1 MKFAKTKLAAAIA
14 AATMASAANAV
25 VVVGGD
31 NGWSV
36 SFDGNVNAF
45 YTYMDQ
51 DNTSTQCTNAAGV
64 GTACVGTT
72 VSHMSV
78 KGEQSSRVHSG
89 FLPAFF
95 SFNVTSPTVNGLTGK
110 ARFSFA
116 PTIQRNK
123 SSNGVNLDTSGGTGL
138 TGATID
144 TREVLA
150 AVDGSF
156 GEISFGRTLSIY
168 GRQAILHD
176 MTLFGVGNNTNNP
189 DFGTVT
195 AGRIGIGYLYPDFEA
210 RFAWASPAVN
220 GFKLEVGA
228 YDPVEPGGLAGGPS
242 TQQTD
247 TPRFEGELTYATTFT
262 GGDVLLWVDGM
273 WQSVQKIPSNLAGA
287 TFSEDLTGVGGGANL
302 NWNNVGLTGYYQRND
317 GTGLLF
323 KFPGFGAGASILG
336 SSYNCDT
343 PGATGVNGGVGTGT
357 NCKTSDQD
365 EWYVQGTYTFGGK
378 TKVGVSYGEANQD
391 GNTVTVGTGVPFAE
405 VQNTMWSVGVY
416 HDLTSWLKLI
426 AEYNNVEQR
435 NTLNLVGLTAGPAG
449 AGIRTKVEG
458 GYDSFSVGAFL
469 TW

>member
-31 NGWSV
+31 NGWEV

-51 DNTSTQCTNAAGV
+51 DNTTTQCTNAAGV
-64 GTACVGTT
+64 GTACG
-72 VSHMSV
+72 VSLGSHLTA
-78 KGEQSSRVHSG
+78 KGETSSRVHSG

-95 SFNVTSPTVNGLTGK
+95 SFNVKSPTVNGLTGK

-123 SSNGVNLDTSGGTGL
+123 SSNGINSDTSGLTGL

-156 GEISFGRTLSIY
+156 GEVSFGRTLSIY

-228 YDPVEPGGLAGGPS
+228 YDPTEPGGLAGGAS
-242 TQQTD
+242 TQETD

-273 WQSVQKIPSNLAGA
+273 WQSVQKIPNNAGA

-302 NWNNVGLTGYYQRND
+302 NWNNFGLTGYYQQDD

-323 KFPGFGAGASILG
+323 KFPGFGTGASILG
-336 SSYNCDT
+336 SSFNCDT
-343 PGATGVNGGVGTGT
+343 AGAVGVNGGVGTGA
-357 NCKTSDQD
+357 NCKTSDQN

-378 TKVGVSYGEANQD
+378 TKVGFSYGEANQN
-391 GNTVTVGTGVPFAE
+391 GSNPTVGTGVPFADVE
-405 VQNTMWSVGVY
+405 NSMWSIGVY
-416 HDLTSWLKLI
+416 HDMTSWLKLI
-426 AEYNNVEQR
+426 AEYNNVDQE
-435 NTLNLVGLTAGPAG
+435 NTLDLTGTG
-449 AGIRTKVEG
+449 GIKTHTKG

>member
-14 AATMASAANAV
+14 AATMATAANAV

-31 NGWSV
+31 NGWEV

-51 DNTSTQCTNAAGV
+51 NDSTTRTTNAAGA
-64 GTACVGTT
+64 TTT
-72 VSHMSV
+72 VRTR
-78 KGEQSSRVHSG
+78 GEKASRVHSG

-95 SFNVTSPTVNGLTGK
+95 SFNVRSPTVNGLTGK
-110 ARFSFA
+110 GRFSFA
-116 PTIQRNK
+116 PTIHRGK
-123 SSNGVNLDTSGGTGL
+123 SSNGLRVDAGGDVAGL
-138 TGATID
+138 SGATID

-176 MTLFGVGNNTNNP
+176 MTLFGVGENTNNP

-195 AGRIGIGYLYPDFEA
+195 AGRIGFGYLYPDFQA
-210 RFAWASPAVN
+210 RFAWAAPAIN

-228 YDPVEPGGLAGGPS
+228 YDPIEPAFLFGGQTSA
-242 TQQTD
+242 QTD

-262 GGDVLLWVDGM
+262 GGDILLWVDGM
-273 WQSVQKIPSNLAGA
+273 YQSVQRLATTVA
-287 TFSEDLTGVGGGANL
+287 TRTTSQDLNGVGGGGQL
-302 NWNNVGLTGYYQRND
+302 NWNNFGLNGYYQSNS

-323 KFPGFGAGASILG
+323 KFPAGLTPGGALFG
-336 SSYNCDT
+336 SSYNCNAA
-343 PGATGVNGGVGTGT
+343 ATS
-357 NCKTSDQD
+357 CKTADQD
-365 EWYVQGTYTFGGK
+365 EWYAQGTYTFGGK
-378 TKVGVSYGEANQD
+378 TKVGFSYGEGNQD
-391 GNTVTVGTGVPFAE
+391 RRGRGNATDVNFAK
-405 VQNTMWSVGVY
+405 VNNSMWSVGVY
-416 HDLTSWLKLI
+416 HDLTAWLKLI
-426 AEYNNVEQR
+426 AEYNNVDIRSETDFR
-435 NTLNLVGLTAGPAG
+435 PAVGGPVGGVLT
-449 AGIRTKVEG
+449 KHKE